1 MGVTPDLYTHINY
14 FFTRKDNPETLQMHS
29 IVVVHELLKLLQ
41 LMPSTI
47 PHSHSMFLD
56 AFREMGEVVSV
67 RFCRDMALGDRINLS
82 ISPVSKMDA
91 GKDVLESYSRGL
103 TMFSMWT
110 KP

>member
-1 MGVTPDLYTHINY
+1 
-14 FFTRKDNPETLQMHS
+14 
-29 IVVVHELLKLLQ
+29 
-41 LMPSTI
+41 MPSTI

-103 TMFSMWT
+103 TMLSM
-110 KP
+110 